1 MDGPSERER
10 VVVRAEVRRYLK
22 RLIQEA
28 KRQKCFEEIQQM
40 PELFVAFLLSHDA
53 VMIGAVASGMVTLH
67 DLCTWLNVLL
77 YGADEH
83 GEEETICSR

>member
-1 MDGPSERER
+1 MEERPDR
-10 VVVRAEVRRYLK
+10 AVVRAEVRRYLK

-28 KRQKCFEEIQQM
+28 KRQECFEDIQQF
-40 PELFVAFLLSHDA
+40 PEVFVAFLLSQDA
-53 VMIGAVASGMVTLH
+53 VMIGVIASGMVTLQ

-83 GEEETICSR
+83 GMALD

>member
-1 MDGPSERER
+1 MNAQADRA
-10 VVVRAEVRRYLK
+10 VVRAEMRRYPK
-22 RLIQEA
+22 RLIEEA
-28 KRQKCFEEIQQM
+28 KRQECFEEIQQM

-53 VMIGAVASGMVTLH
+53 VMMGVIASGMVTLQ

-83 GEEETICSR
+83 GTADE